1 MSGRP
6 PELLTVSIPLGPLT
20 YAVEASADVFHVQDP
35 KTRQFHALPMNKKP
49 TTPSFWYRFKRIFT
63 SPLFALVWRWV
74 KLSILATLL
83 AVVAYVLAGVGMFY
97 KDDVLRRLNQVV
109 LVWTT
114 PIAQPVTKLDVPSV
128 AQVASPYPM
137 PFPMSVV
144 PDVAVKPN
152 ATQDSREITSK
163 PKENKPAKEESLI
176 VMNESPPEAEPKK
189 SESSQSTHP
198 KKADSPAPSAIGSV
212 KKSPP
217 SIAYKPQL
225 VAIQDEATVL
235 VTSPT
240 SRIPV
245 KVVLGSKLPDGRTV
259 TKIDL
264 QNGVVSLESG
274 TPIRLE

>member
-6 PELLTVSIPLGPLT
+6 PELLTVSLPLGPLT
-20 YAVEASADVFHVQDP
+20 YAAEASADVFHVQDP

-49 TTPSFWYRFKRIFT
+49 ATPSNWFRFKRIFT
-63 SPLFALVWRWV
+63 SPFVALVWRWV
-74 KLSILATLL
+74 KLSILATVL
-83 AVVAYVLAGVGMFY
+83 AAVAYVLAGVALFY

-109 LVWTT
+109 QAWTT
-114 PIAQPVTKLDVPSV
+114 PSTQPVAKLDVPPV

-144 PDVAVKPN
+144 PDVALKPIG
-152 ATQDSREITSK
+152 TTDSLDISSK
-163 PKENKPAKEESLI
+163 PKEKKPAKEESLI
-176 VMNESPPEAEPKK
+176 VMNESPTEAESKKTESLQAVHPKK
-189 SESSQSTHP
+189 SDT
-198 KKADSPAPSAIGSV
+198 PAPSAIGSV
-212 KKSPP
+212 KKPPP

-225 VAIQDEATVL
+225 VAIQDESTVL

-245 KVVLGSKLPDGRTV
+245 KVVLGSKLPDGRVV

-264 QNGVVSLESG
+264 LNGVVSLESG
-274 TPIRLE
+274 APIRLE